1 MNAVKVMIVEDDP
14 YEAELLQGML
24 NDHGYHITG
33 TADNLPEALRLF
45 YTKPPDIVI
54 IDVYLHGKRDGV
66 VFATQVS
73 ESGEAQKPFIFLTS
87 SVDRETFE
95 AARLTSPF
103 SYLMKPFNEPELQY
117 AIELAIEK
125 FAERFAGATA
135 GAFSA
140 AEGQGVMLNDF
151 FFVKS
156 GHTLAKIQL
165 DDILYI
171 EVEGKYSK
179 IICTK
184 EKYLVQQPLKVLL
197 ERLPVNQFIRVHR
210 NHMVNIRSVSKLNLQ
225 ENEVVLSNG
234 TSIICSRRYIDD
246 FLHLFDVLK

>member
-1 MNAVKVMIVEDDP
+1 MNEVKVMIVEDDP
-14 YEAELLQGML
+14 YEAELLQDML
-24 NDHGYHITG
+24 KEHSFQITG
-33 TADNLPEALRLF
+33 WADNLPDALRMF
-45 YTKPPDIVI
+45 YTRQPDIVI
-54 IDVYLHGKRDGV
+54 IDIYLHGKRDGIE
-66 VFATQVS
+66 FASQVS
-73 ESGEAQKPFIFLTS
+73 ESGAAQKPFIFLTS
-87 SVDRETFE
+87 SADRATFE

-125 FAERFAGATA
+125 FAGANAGS
-135 GAFSA
+135 FSA
-140 AEGQGVMLNDF
+140 AEGQTVILNDF
-151 FFVKS
+151 FFVKT

-179 IICTK
+179 IVCNK

-210 NHMVNIRSVSKLNLQ
+210 NHMVNIRSVVKLNLQ
-225 ENEVVLSNG
+225 ENEVLLSNG
-234 TSIICSRRYIDD
+234 TTIICSRRYFDD
-246 FLHLFDVLK
+246 FLHLFDVLR

>member
-24 NDHGYHITG
+24 TDHGYHITG

-73 ESGEAQKPFIFLTS
+73 ESGQAQKPFIFLTS

-125 FAERFAGATA
+125 FAGAA
-135 GAFSA
+135 GAFAA
-140 AEGQGVMLNDF
+140 AEGQTVMLNDF

-165 DDILYI
+165 EDILYI

-179 IICTK
+179 IVCSK
-184 EKYLVQQPLKVLL
+184 EKYLVQQPLKMLL
-197 ERLPVNQFIRVHR
+197 ERLPVSQFIRVHR
-210 NHMVNIRSVSKLNLQ
+210 NHMVNIRSVTKLNLQ
-225 ENEVVLSNG
+225 ENEIMLSNG